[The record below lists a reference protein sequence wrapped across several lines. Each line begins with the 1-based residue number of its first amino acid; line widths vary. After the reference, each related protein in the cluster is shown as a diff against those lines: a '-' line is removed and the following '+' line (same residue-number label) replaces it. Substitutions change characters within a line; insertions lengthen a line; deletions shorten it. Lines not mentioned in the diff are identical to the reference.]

1 VTRNVVRAVLAFWA
15 WRLLAALTIATPFAL
30 ALGVS
35 GAASTAGDQDL
46 FAPGLLLAS
55 DVLRSSGPALSA
67 ALKSGLVTWA
77 VLGVLGLMPL
87 AALLSALDSPEQSP
101 LREHFSRAARFFP
114 TFLSLSGTLLL
125 AQFACL
131 LGSSLLASGLGATL
145 GHRGRAPALAPLAVY
160 AVGFAAALLLGVI
173 VDLARAAVVRH
184 DRGARA
190 ALVHALASLRRQPGA
205 ACAGYFASA
214 SGSVLAVLIAAL
226 VVQRLDVSRPGGW
239 RVAAVLAAHQ
249 SVLAL
254 LVLLRVRWLNRALA
268 LTED

>member
-1 VTRNVVRAVLAFWA
+1 MTRNVERAVLAFWG
-15 WRLLAALTIATPFAL
+15 WRLLAALTIATPLAL
-30 ALGVS
+30 ALGVG
-35 GAASTAGDQDL
+35 GAATTAGDQDL
-46 FAPGLLLAS
+46 FAPGLLVAS
-55 DVLRSSGPALSA
+55 DVLRGSGPALSA
-67 ALKSGLVTWA
+67 ALKSGLVTWF

-87 AALLSALDSPEQSP
+87 AALLSALHEPGQRP

-131 LGSSLLASGLGATL
+131 LASSLLGSGLGATL

-160 AVGFAAALLLGVI
+160 AVGFAGALLLGVV
-173 VDLARAAVVRH
+173 VDLARAAAVRH
-184 DRGARA
+184 DCGARA
-190 ALVHALASLRRQPGA
+190 ALSRALASFRQRAGA

-239 RVAAVLAAHQ
+239 RVAAVLAVHQ
-249 SVLAL
+249 LVIAL
-254 LVLLRVRWLNRALA
+254 LVLLRVRWLGRAHA
-268 LTED
+268 LTGD